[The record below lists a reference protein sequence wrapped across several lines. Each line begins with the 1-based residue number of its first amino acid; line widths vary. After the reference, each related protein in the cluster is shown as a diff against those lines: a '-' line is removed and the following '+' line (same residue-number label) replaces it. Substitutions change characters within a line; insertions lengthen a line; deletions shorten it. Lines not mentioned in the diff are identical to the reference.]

1 MAAETAVIG
10 FLILL
15 RLLLAW
21 TIGLG
26 GAVGLIAGYQQG
38 DLPPD
43 REQRLVRRVQV
54 ALLAVAITYTLPVVD
69 TWTGVVP
76 YAWWIAGG
84 VTVVD
89 LVALLVIEP

>member
-15 RLLLAW
+15 LLLLAW

-54 ALLAVAITYTLPVVD
+54 ALLAVAITNTPRSSTPGPELCCTRGGSPVASRSS
-69 TWTGVVP
+69 TSWRC
-76 YAWWIAGG
+76 W
-84 VTVVD
+84 
-89 LVALLVIEP
+89 